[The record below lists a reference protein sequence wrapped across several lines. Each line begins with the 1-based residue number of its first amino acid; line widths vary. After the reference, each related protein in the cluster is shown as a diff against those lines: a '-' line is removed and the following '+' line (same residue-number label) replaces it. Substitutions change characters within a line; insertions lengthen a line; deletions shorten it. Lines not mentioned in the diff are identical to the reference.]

1 MKKIKMVEVE
11 DTWETGRHRSMVEVV
26 EVDDARWQMRADSHR
41 SMVEVVQVDD
51 ARRQMRA
58 DSHRSMV
65 EVVQVDDAS
74 GHTRG

>member
-41 SMVEVVQVDD
+41 SMVEVVQVQDT
-51 ARRQMRA
+51 RWHMRA
-58 DSHRSMV
+58 GRHRSKE
-65 EVVQVDDAS
+65 EVVEKQ
-74 GHTRG
+74 GTRG